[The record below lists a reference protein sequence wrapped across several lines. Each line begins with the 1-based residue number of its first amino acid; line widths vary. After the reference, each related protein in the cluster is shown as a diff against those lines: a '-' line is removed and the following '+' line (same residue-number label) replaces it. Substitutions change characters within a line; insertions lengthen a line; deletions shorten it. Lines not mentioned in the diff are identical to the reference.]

1 MYKIG
6 TRMYNKGTKHV
17 QVWYKDKKYVPT
29 ENPALPDTPTT
40 FGVIFS
46 LCSFYLG
53 TPTPPIMVKLTERSD
68 RMEIKIRNINPSIVQ
83 EFDEKAKKQGLSRQE
98 YLRSIL
104 ENYTLLNNIN
114 DRELEYQNRL
124 EKNTKMLEIISEKL
138 DKNNEFL
145 HYLTE
150 DDS

>member
-1 MYKIG
+1 
-6 TRMYNKGTKHV
+6 
-17 QVWYKDKKYVPT
+17 
-29 ENPALPDTPTT
+29 
-40 FGVIFS
+40 
-46 LCSFYLG
+46 
-53 TPTPPIMVKLTERSD
+53 
-68 RMEIKIRNINPSIVQ
+68 MEIKIRNINPSIVQ